1 MREERIELSQ
11 QERDRLKVLHQVREG
26 HLKQVEASVRLG
38 LSPRQVRRIL
48 TAGGGRGRG
57 IVHGLRGRPSNR
69 KIPAAVQGR
78 VLAAVQRR
86 YADFGPTLGGRE
98 TGRARAEGESANVAP
113 MDEPGGAMGAT
124 TAAREGGPCMAEA
137 GSDAFRPGHEAGLGG
152 QTFYRAGFYQGLD
165 TPR

>member
-48 TAGGGRGRG
+48 RRLEEEGDGGIG
-57 IVHGLRGRPSNR
+57 HGLRGRPSNG

-86 YADFGPTLGGRE
+86 YADFGPTL
-98 TGRARAEGESANVAP
+98 AAEKL
-113 MDEPGGAMGAT
+113 
-124 TAAREGGPCMAEA
+124 AE
-137 GSDAFRPGHEAGLGG
+137 
-152 QTFYRAGFYQGLD
+152 QGL
-165 TPR
+165 RVSC